1 MEEVRNGACAELV
14 RSWYKTPHF
23 VLYERDGW
31 MGRREGPE
39 VITMAL
45 RLCVRN
51 RMWEQVSGGKG
62 RTWDCLK
69 VGVTKTAPFLT
80 SLS

>member
-1 MEEVRNGACAELV
+1 
-14 RSWYKTPHF
+14 
-23 VLYERDGW
+23 

-39 VITMAL
+39 VITRAL